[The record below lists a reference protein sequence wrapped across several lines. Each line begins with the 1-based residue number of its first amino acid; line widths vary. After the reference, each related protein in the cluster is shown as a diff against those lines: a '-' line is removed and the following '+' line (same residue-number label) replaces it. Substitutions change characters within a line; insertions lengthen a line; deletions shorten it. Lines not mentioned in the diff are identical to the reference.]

1 MEGMENYN
9 PESTKRL
16 FFNTFLE
23 FETFMSENK
32 RIFTDRIVDSVREG
46 IKKKSRSVLLFE
58 LELESHD
65 NVITTSLTKSE
76 WKDAL
81 EKCIEYYREENEVD
95 LVIDTWEL
103 LQKIK

>member
-1 MEGMENYN
+1 MDLEEYN
-9 PESTKRL
+9 PEGTKRL
-16 FFNTFLE
+16 FFNNFLE

-32 RIFTDRIVDSVREG
+32 RLFTDRIVSSIREG
-46 IKKKSRSVLLFE
+46 VEKKSRSVLLFE
-58 LELESHD
+58 LELETSD
-65 NVITTSLTKSE
+65 DLTSTSLVKSE
-76 WKDAL
+76 WKNAL